1 MLRRIPVTLIVLGC
15 LTFTSTIAAKAQ
27 EVVHALTGTIKS
39 IDAGGKTITIFTD
52 KGSEATFQCLTN
64 PQTRLVFDKK
74 IRADAKAADTFKD
87 MGYVIVFYFGNSDV
101 RTAVALRAL
110 GAGPFTS
117 GAGTVVKFAARAR
130 SVSIKDE
137 SGAIQSFKLTAD
149 TVAETGVGVLDG
161 SKFHSNEG
169 DRVRIVAKAEDGS
182 PSALF
187 IHAM

>member
-1 MLRRIPVTLIVLGC
+1 MLRRIPGTLIVLGC
-15 LTFTSTIAAKAQ
+15 LTFTSAVSVKAQ

-39 IDAGGKTITIFTD
+39 IDANGKTITIFTD

-87 MGYVIVFYFGNSDV
+87 MGYVIVFYFGNSEV
-101 RTAVALRAL
+101 KTAVALRAL
-110 GAGPFTS
+110 GTGPFTS
-117 GAGTVVKFAARAR
+117 GAGTVVKFDPRAH

-137 SGAIQSFKLTAD
+137 SGAIQSFKLTTD

-161 SKFHSNEG
+161 FKFHSNEG
-169 DRVRIVAKAEDGS
+169 DKVRVVAKAEDGS
-182 PSALF
+182 PAAVF